1 MSAALV
7 GITFGATLALAGGAL
22 GRWLA
27 PSGNSRALGAAAA
40 FAVAAL
46 TCVNV
51 ATLWRFHPGAALIPG
66 AGLAAWTLAAS
77 WRDRRHARAGRS
89 GAAPPAGVLAL
100 VTLASL
106 APLLVLPVPLD
117 TDAQGF
123 GMLALAIREGG
134 TIHTLAP
141 WRPDIEYLYAP
152 GALAVFATVSA
163 LASPADLPAV
173 MMGVS
178 HASVVLFV
186 WLAWSFGHEIGT
198 SFASR
203 PGEAAGGF
211 AASDGWAWATSIA
224 AALSVGLWTAL
235 LDAHYTA
242 VFGLWLTLAFLTAF
256 AGYVRSGRRRLLVT
270 AAMTLAAVPVVHA
283 DSAMI
288 LAFGVAAM
296 AGVGW
301 IVLPPPERRRWIVG
315 LPVAVAL
322 AVSFAAPW
330 LLSLSPLIQS
340 GIASPYESSLSHL
353 RQAVLYHGIVW
364 PVLSIAGAIV
374 WMKRGSPWPLVM
386 VLWCLIALE
395 TSVLGWSSVMSSGI
409 ADTLLRFNYP
419 FSVAWHA
426 PVIPYMTLGAGTL
439 VWVLRRRARAVP
451 RAPRPRLVVAAAL
464 CLPLGVA
471 AAPALLSASRS
482 IAPFHGAFATSN
494 DLEAMRWIRTSTPAD
509 ARVLNYPGDY
519 EARRDWEAHWAPVVT
534 ERDCVYFRM
543 QPFFLSTH
551 PEGDGLARAFAE
563 QRDLLAFWR
572 DPARPEHAARLSASG
587 IDYVLVPES
596 VGDPAT
602 LARAWRWQPP
612 ALLEPARSRVG
623 DAAYLEL
630 VFAKGAARVY
640 RVNPAFTV
648 VPRHSP

>member
-1 MSAALV
+1 MTAAFV
-7 GITFGATLALAGGAL
+7 GIVFGTILVLAGGAL

-40 FAVAAL
+40 SAVAVL
-46 TCVNV
+46 TSVNV
-51 ATLWRFHPGAALIPG
+51 ATLWRFHPGAALIPC
-66 AGLAAWTLAAS
+66 AGLAAWTIAS
-77 WRDRRHARAGRS
+77 SWNVRRRARPGTS
-89 GAAPPAGVLAL
+89 PAAPALGVLAL
-100 VTLASL
+100 VALASL

-134 TIHTLAP
+134 TLHTLAP

-152 GALAVFATVSA
+152 GALAMFATVSE
-163 LASPADLPAV
+163 LARPAGLPAV

-178 HASVVLFV
+178 HACVVLFV
-186 WLAWSFGHEIGT
+186 WLAWSFGHEIGA
-198 SFASR
+198 SFANR
-203 PGEAAGGF
+203 PAEAASG
-211 AASDGWAWATSIA
+211 ALVSDGWAWATSIA

-270 AAMTLAAVPVVHA
+270 AAATLAAVPVVHA

-301 IVLPPPERRRWIVG
+301 IFLPPSERRRWIVG

-322 AVSFAAPW
+322 AVAIAAPW
-330 LLSLSPLIQS
+330 LLSLRPLIQS
-340 GIASPYESSLSHL
+340 GIESPYESSLSHL
-353 RQAVLYHGIVW
+353 RQAVLYHGIAW

-395 TSVLGWSSVMSSGI
+395 TSVLGWSRVLSPGI
-409 ADTLLRFNYP
+409 ADALLRFNYP

-426 PVIPYMTLGAGTL
+426 PVIPYMTLGAGAL
-439 VWVLRRRARAVP
+439 VWALRRRARAVP
-451 RAPRPRLVVAAAL
+451 RGPRPSLVAAAAL
-464 CLPLGVA
+464 CVVVGML

-482 IAPFHGAFATSN
+482 IAPFHGAFATAN
-494 DLEAMRWIRTSTPAD
+494 DLEAMRWIRASASAD

-543 QPFFLSTH
+543 QPFFLSAH
-551 PEGDGLARAFAE
+551 PGGGGLARAFAE

-572 DPARPEHAARLSASG
+572 DPARPAHAARLSAAG
-587 IDYVLVPES
+587 IGYVLVPES
-596 VGDPAT
+596 IGDPAT
-602 LARAWRWQPP
+602 LDRAWRWQPP
-612 ALLEPARSRVG
+612 ALLEPTRPRLE

-630 VFAKGAARVY
+630 VFEQGAARVY
-640 RVNPAFTV
+640 RVNPTV
-648 VPRHSP
+648 RIVPRHSP